1 MKFKKYDNFDNV
13 LEIKYWICLWDEN
26 GMYYSGYPISQYLGL
41 SIRDYNKIIKKYNG
55 KKWDNDNMIYFSNIR
70 DYNNCIEKLEP
81 YLIMAT
87 LTE

>member
-13 LEIKYWICLWDEN
+13 PEIKYWICLWDEN
-26 GMYYSGYPISQYLGL
+26 GMYYSGYHISQYLGL
-41 SIRDYNKIIKKYNG
+41 SIRDYKKIIKKYNG
-55 KKWDNDNMIYFSNIR
+55 KKWDNDNTIYFSNIR